1 VSQLELDL
9 RAGTTQRHISFI
21 ESGRSLPGRDIHDH
35 PARRVA
41 PAPTARP
48 LVPPRPALG
57 PDHLGFAVPLRLA
70 SEYGELRLISTL
82 TRFGT
87 AIDVAVSELRMEA
100 FLPADEPTAK
110 ALRLLDPAASG

>member
-1 VSQLELDL
+1 M
-9 RAGTTQRHISFI
+9 
-21 ESGRSLPGRDIHDH
+21 
-35 PARRVA
+35 
-41 PAPTARP
+41 
-48 LVPPRPALG
+48 
-57 PDHLGFAVPLRLA
+57 PLRLA